1 MPAARLSAAELNM
14 YRVFSWS
21 PALPPQAGPAA
32 MVDFESIPASVRID
46 MRPEAVAETINPR
59 TLALLDATE
68 SEAAAAEAAAA
79 GGRGVGLGQG
89 WGRGRRGGSG
99 EFGGAKGKKA
109 GERLSEGGVGTGQSA
124 FCLPG
129 A

>member
-79 GGRGVGLGQG
+79 GGRGGGRAG
-89 WGRGRRGGSG
+89 ARAGAWARGRRGGSG
-99 EFGGAKGKKA
+99 EFGGG
-109 GERLSEGGVGTGQSA
+109 
-124 FCLPG
+124 
-129 A
+129 